1 MTLKERE
8 AIQQA
13 LASTIELL
21 NDMVSALNTVRGA
34 AAVMGEGLEGVQ
46 EDLASIARLIGSDG
60 ETPEPRRKGS
70 GPIRPSRSLARSSA
84 ITPRAYV
91 PGRRRS

>member
-1 MTLKERE
+1 MTPNERD

-21 NDMVSALNTVRGA
+21 NDVVSALNTVRGA
-34 AAVMGEGLEGVQ
+34 ATLMGEGLERVQ

-60 ETPEPRRKGS
+60 ETAKPRCEG
-70 GPIRPSRSLARSSA
+70 RPN
-84 ITPRAYV
+84 
-91 PGRRRS
+91 

>member
-1 MTLKERE
+1 MTPKERE

-21 NDMVSALNTVRGA
+21 SGVVSALNTVRGA
-34 AAVMGEGLEGVQ
+34 ADLMGEGLERVQ

-60 ETPEPRRKGS
+60 ETAEPRRED
-70 GPIRPSRSLARSSA
+70 RPN
-84 ITPRAYV
+84 
-91 PGRRRS
+91 